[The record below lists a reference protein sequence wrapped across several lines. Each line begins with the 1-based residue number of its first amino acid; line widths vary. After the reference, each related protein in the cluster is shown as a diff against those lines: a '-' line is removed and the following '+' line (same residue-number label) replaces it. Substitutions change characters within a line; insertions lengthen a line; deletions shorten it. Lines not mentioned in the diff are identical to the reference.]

1 MKQTDCKD
9 GSESVN
15 KFDAHSKQEVQIKL
29 HRNVADL
36 FDRCDNFDVAKM
48 QVCFHL
54 RYVKLGYDSVL
65 L

>member
-1 MKQTDCKD
+1 M
-9 GSESVN
+9 N